1 MENIKTIS
9 QCKDELD
16 IILQIEGG
24 AVKVENL
31 EELKVVKVLCQ
42 KLSMSQGFYGRLLR
56 DLEEIEAADLPIIL

>member
-16 IILQIEGG
+16 IILQLEGG

-56 DLEEIEAADLPIIL
+56 DLQNIDEYDLPIIL